1 LTGHS
6 INTPPLV
13 STLASDWFLA
23 GTVIPS
29 TRSLV
34 ISAGVPNRMGY
45 IWSKYPLLTNDF
57 EIEVEFSITGPE
69 QRSVKGEGFAVW
81 YVQDNVTASMDNITN
96 SHLHNQDE
104 ILANTF
110 GTAFSAEKFDLFGY
124 RSHFNGIG
132 VFFTDGGQ
140 NKDSPTIGG
149 FANDG
154 SIDGSASVPT
164 PNATQHNFRKG
175 DKVTAKIR
183 VQPKSFKVEVGGVTQ
198 EIKAD
203 TKTGGYIGISV
214 YTGTKGKVEVSEKS
228 DFVEFWKFSV
238 TNHDVAQ
245 KGEDLPSKLP
255 APATTKAPENKEDL
269 MHEMSSRK
277 DHRAE
282 SEAIKELT
290 NMVFKLVVE
299 SQPLR
304 TAMAK
309 AIESLNLRVTTMEK
323 TFETLKE
330 EVDKRTGHKLGAE
343 FDAIKKE
350 LTTLSRA
357 ASRETEE
364 RHKRLDSLHNDIAIV
379 HKSAIHQDNIDSHL
393 NKLTESNKRTLDSL
407 VGEKQKMFGVSI
419 AALAFILIAGFS
431 LYNKFRCWE
440 KKHIL

>member
-1 LTGHS
+1 
-6 INTPPLV
+6 
-13 STLASDWFLA
+13 
-23 GTVIPS
+23 
-29 TRSLV
+29 
-34 ISAGVPNRMGY
+34 MGY

-69 QRSVKGEGFAVW
+69 QRSVKGEGFAIW
-81 YVQDNVTASMDNITN
+81 YVQDNVSESMQAITKN
-96 SHLHNQDE
+96 HMHSQDE

-110 GTAFSAEKFDLFGY
+110 GTAFTAEKYDLFGY

-140 NKDSPTIGG
+140 HKDAPTVGG

-164 PNATQHNFRKG
+164 PNAIQYNFRKG

-183 VQPKSFKVEVGGVTQ
+183 VQPKSFKVEIGGLSQ
-198 EIKAD
+198 EIQAD
-203 TKTGGYIGISV
+203 IKTGGYIGIST
-214 YTGTKGKVEVSEKS
+214 YSGAKGKIEVSEKC
-228 DFVEFWKFSV
+228 DFVEFWKFNLN
-238 TNHDVAQ
+238 NHHDSGE
-245 KGEDLPSKLP
+245 KGEDLPSKTP
-255 APATTKAPENKEDL
+255 APETTQAPADKEDL

-304 TAMAK
+304 AQMAK
-309 AIESLNLRVTTMEK
+309 AIESLNKRVTTMEK

-364 RHKRLDSLHNDIAIV
+364 RHKRLDSLHEDIPTV
-379 HKSAIHQDNIDSHL
+379 HKTAVNQENIDSHL

-407 VGEKQKMFGVSI
+407 IGEKQKMFGVSI

-431 LYNKFRCWE
+431 LYQKFRCWE
-440 KKHIL
+440 KKHVL